1 MLDLARDIIGSQP
14 ILTAFLAIGV
24 GYLVGQINIFGF
36 SLGVGAVLFVGLAIG
51 AFAPKAQIIGPIGL
65 TGLIMF
71 LYGIGILYGR
81 QFFEGM
87 VGAGQKYNL
96 LALVGCLA
104 GLAVALLL
112 GHIFGIKV
120 GHTLGM
126 YAGSMTSTATLQAAL
141 EVMKNKDPSI
151 GYSIAY
157 PFGVIGPI
165 LCIYFMT
172 QIVKPKF
179 PAKTQ
184 RFHMGEISVG
194 ERFAGRRLGD
204 LMAKA
209 PAGLQVTMVRKGGH
223 NIVPTDDTILE
234 NGDAVL
240 VVAEDKEAIATAA
253 AKLGKLSPGQLASDR
268 ADLDYIRVFVGKAS
282 AVGIPLA
289 QLPMPAGYPTH
300 LLHVR
305 RYDADLVPAPDL
317 MLEFGDRVGVLAPPD
332 RKEEIRRHFGDT
344 VKATAEFSYVSLGLG
359 MVMGVLLGLIPI
371 PIPGVGIVTLG
382 IGGGPLIV
390 ALILGKLRR
399 TGPMLWTMP
408 LPANIVLRNFGLAMF
423 LATVGVNAGQPF
435 VKTVAES
442 GFTMLFIG
450 VAVLLT
456 TVFIVLL
463 VGHYLMK
470 IPYDDLVGIAS
481 GATGNPAILV
491 YSTKMAP
498 TERPDIGY
506 AMIFP
511 SMTLVKVIAAQIV
524 GLLMVRQRRLG
535 DGCGFPA
542 VMRRPSQKPAQ
553 ARGDTAWLTGI
564 PAATTHLQFE
574 CVQPGRDQ
582 GGCRESRS
590 QEGEP
595 SLSGFVHAGGD
606 RRGQHRARRALL
618 YRHRQRRGVEL
629 RHRARDGRGGVFARA
644 GNRSGWWRRT
654 LHGKQSDRDGLG
666 ERKVYDRRNAA
677 QLGHRLFR
685 QPDRRARACGPGL
698 PFASSRHEWRPRRP
712 VDTEDGRHQDP
723 ARRRH
728 AILQGQC
735 CVTCWFAWRYGL
747 RMPAVR

>member
-1 MLDLARDIIGSQP
+1 MLDLAREILGSQP
-14 ILTAFLAIGV
+14 ILTAFLAIGL
-24 GYLVGQINIFGF
+24 GYLVGQISIGGF
-36 SLGVGAVLFVGLAIG
+36 SLGVGAVLFVGIAIG
-51 AFAPKAQIIGPIGL
+51 AFAPKAQITGPIGL

-87 VGAGQKYNL
+87 FGVGQKYNL

-104 GLAVALLL
+104 SLLVALGL
-112 GHIFGIKV
+112 GHVFGIKI
-120 GHTLGM
+120 GHTLGI

-141 EVMKNKDPSI
+141 DVMKNKDPSI

-179 PAKTQ
+179 PAKAQ
-184 RFHMGEISVG
+184 RFHMGEISIG
-194 ERFAGRRLGD
+194 ERHAGKRLDELTTALG
-204 LMAKA
+204 
-209 PAGLQVTMVRKGGH
+209 GVRVTMVRKGGH
-223 NIVPTDDTILE
+223 NFVPAADTVLTA
-234 NGDAVL
+234 GDAIL
-240 VVAEDKEAIATAA
+240 VVAEEHEAIARAA
-253 AKLGKLSPGQLASDR
+253 ATLGKLEPGRLASDR
-268 ADLDYIRVFVGKAS
+268 ADLDYIRVFVGKAGV
-282 AVGIPLA
+282 VGIPLA
-289 QLPMPAGYPTH
+289 NLPMPTGYPTH

-317 MLEFGDRVGVLAPPD
+317 MLEFGDRVGILTPPD

-344 VKATAEFSYVSLGLG
+344 VKAAAEFSYVSLGLG

-371 PIPGVGIVTLG
+371 PIPGVGVVTLG

-435 VKTVAES
+435 VRTVAES

-456 TVFIVLL
+456 TVAIVLL
-463 VGHYLMK
+463 VGHYVLK
-470 IPYDDLVGIAS
+470 IPYDDLVGVAS

-524 GLLMVRQRRLG
+524 GLLMV
-535 DGCGFPA
+535 
-542 VMRRPSQKPAQ
+542 
-553 ARGDTAWLTGI
+553 
-564 PAATTHLQFE
+564 
-574 CVQPGRDQ
+574 
-582 GGCRESRS
+582 GG
-590 QEGEP
+590 
-595 SLSGFVHAGGD
+595 SGG
-606 RRGQHRARRALL
+606 
-618 YRHRQRRGVEL
+618 
-629 RHRARDGRGGVFARA
+629 
-644 GNRSGWWRRT
+644 
-654 LHGKQSDRDGLG
+654 
-666 ERKVYDRRNAA
+666 
-677 QLGHRLFR
+677 
-685 QPDRRARACGPGL
+685 
-698 PFASSRHEWRPRRP
+698 
-712 VDTEDGRHQDP
+712 
-723 ARRRH
+723 
-728 AILQGQC
+728 
-735 CVTCWFAWRYGL
+735 
-747 RMPAVR
+747 